1 MLGSVSQNKRRMI
14 RIRYPDG
21 AERPNLALTSAEFSV
36 VDISEG
42 GVKFACRN
50 PEIFPLGHMVSATLR
65 FSTGRSFPLE
75 GAVYRRDRDGIAI
88 RFTKPIS
95 REALRY
101 VGRDQR
107 AYFRLRY
114 PTNERPRLRAFGGAT
129 EATEISERGL
139 RMMVTGLPATFL
151 VLGANIR
158 ATLTFADNESLEVDG
173 IVYRFDKHEAII
185 TLTKPIPTSRIMKE
199 QRYLVQKY
207 YHKS

>member
-21 AERPNLALTSAEFSV
+21 AERPNLALISAEFAV
-36 VDISEG
+36 LDLSEG

-50 PEIFPLGHMVSATLR
+50 PEVFPLGHIISASLR
-65 FSTGRSFPLE
+65 FSTGRTFALE
-75 GAVYRRDRDGIAI
+75 GAIYRRDRDGIAI

-101 VGRDQR
+101 VGSDQR

-114 PTNERPRLRAFGGAT
+114 PTNERPHLRAFGGST

-139 RMMVTGLPATFL
+139 RMMVTGIPIAFL
-151 VLGANIR
+151 VLGAMIK
-158 ATLTFADNESLEVDG
+158 ATVTFADNETMNVEG
-173 IVYRFDKHEAII
+173 IVYRFDKHEVII

-207 YHKS
+207 YHKT